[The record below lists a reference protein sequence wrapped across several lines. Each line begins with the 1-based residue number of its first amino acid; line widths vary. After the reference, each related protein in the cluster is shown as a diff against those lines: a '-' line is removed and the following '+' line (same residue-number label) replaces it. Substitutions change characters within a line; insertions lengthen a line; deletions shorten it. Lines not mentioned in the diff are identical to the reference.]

1 MFTPDLPIETERLHL
16 RAFQPADVTDLH
28 AYFGDPAV
36 HRYLYSEA
44 PADLDGIREVLARR
58 QQRTALREQ
67 GDAIQLAVVLRET
80 GQLVGDVLL
89 CWTSAAHRQGEIG
102 YLLHPDHRGRG
113 YATEA
118 ARAMLALAFDRCDL
132 HRVVGRLDARN
143 TASAQVLARL
153 GMRREAHLRENE
165 YVKGEW
171 ADEVI
176 YALLAREWR
185 DRCTGTTPV
194 GPLTAPTGG

>member
-16 RAFQPADVTDLH
+16 RAFQPADLTGLH
-28 AYFGDPAV
+28 AYFADPAA

-44 PADLDGIREVLARR
+44 PLDLDGTREVLVRR

-67 GDAIQLAVVLRET
+67 GDAIQLAAVLRET

-89 CWTSAAHRQGEIG
+89 CWTSEEHRQGEIG

-118 ARAMLALAFDRCDL
+118 AQAMLALAFDRYDL

-143 TASAQVLARL
+143 TASAQVLTRL

-176 YALLAREWR
+176 YAMLAREWQ
-185 DRCTGTTPV
+185 DRRPAAAPV
-194 GPLTAPTGG
+194 AP

>member
-16 RAFQPADVTDLH
+16 RAFQPADVTELH

-44 PADLDGIREVLARR
+44 PADLDGTREALARR

-67 GDAIQLAVVLRET
+67 GDSIQLAVVLRET
-80 GQLVGDVLL
+80 GQLVGEVLL
-89 CWTSAAHRQGEIG
+89 IWTSEEHRQGEIG
-102 YLLHPDHRGRG
+102 YLLNPGHRGRG

-118 ARAMLALAFDRCDL
+118 ARTMLALAFDRCDL

-143 TASAQVLARL
+143 TASAQVLTRL

-176 YALLAREWR
+176 YAMLAREWR
-185 DRCTGTTPV
+185 DRRPAAAPV
-194 GPLTAPTGG
+194 AP